1 MRGPPPPLLRVS
13 AAEPCCLCAP
23 LPAGGPTWLEWA
35 FGCVRSRAFRLGPES
50 FAFVPFLDAAN
61 HAAEPSCDFRL
72 APDGSRVELVAV
84 QEARAG
90 EEATISY
97 TGPQG

>member
-1 MRGPPPPLLRVS
+1 M
-13 AAEPCCLCAP
+13 EWCLC
-23 LPAGGPTWLEWA
+23 LPSLAASAGGPSWLEWG
-35 FGCVRSRAFRLGPES
+35 FGCVRSRAFRLGPDA

-61 HAAEPSCDFRL
+61 HSREPSCDFRL
-72 APDGSRVELVAV
+72 LSEEGAVQLVALR
-84 QEARAG
+84 EARAG